1 MNTSFIKDCDKI
13 VLDVQHILQDNPE
26 WIKRFEEY
34 ADKILSKTGQI
45 KKNRSKFHEW
55 APLYLYMNL
64 TKAKEIK
71 EKVYFSLRYRGQN
84 VAELSVKKSDVQLS
98 TKPFLQTNKDY
109 FDFSEE
115 CHKYPWR
122 SLQGKLFR
130 EFFSGQPERNPK
142 MRLKNNE
149 HRLESLLLTEFSK
162 KKSEGKKLL
171 NIQPVL
177 IAGKARFQMATPISA
192 NKKNKIDH
200 SENGGG
206 IDILSRTGRGRGVKL
221 CIMEVKDETNTNEP
235 PSKVISQALAYA
247 TFIHSLLRSDF
258 GSKWWRVFQF
268 TGELPKK
275 LNINVACVMPSSG
288 ANDYSFKNEVVNINE
303 NDCFVLHYVYFTET
317 NEQINRIE
325 SSLK

>member
-1 MNTSFIKDCDKI
+1 MNTFSINECQKTIEQVQKI
-13 VLDVQHILQDNPE
+13 LRNNPE

-34 ADKILSKTGQI
+34 ADQILSKTGQI

-64 TKAKEIK
+64 TKAKGIK

-84 VAELSVKKSDVQLS
+84 VAELSVSKLNIKLS
-98 TKPFLQTNKDY
+98 TKSFLQPNKDY
-109 FDFSEE
+109 FGFSEDYHE
-115 CHKYPWR
+115 YPWR
-122 SLQGKLFR
+122 SRQAKLFR
-130 EFFSGQPERNPK
+130 EYFSCQPERNPN
-142 MRLKNNE
+142 MRLKNDE

-192 NKKNKIDH
+192 SKKKIEY

-206 IDILSRTGRGRGVKL
+206 IDILSRTGKGRGVKL

-235 PSKVISQALAYA
+235 PTKVISQALAYA

-258 GSKWWRVFQF
+258 GSKWWKVFQF
-268 TGELPKK
+268 TGELSKK
-275 LNINVACVMPSSG
+275 LIINVACVMPSSS
-288 ANDYSFKNEVVNINE
+288 ANDYSFKNEVININE
-303 NDCFVLHYVYFTET
+303 NDRFVLHYVYFTET
-317 NEQINRIE
+317 NEQITSIE